1 LLASRG
7 VLELV
12 TADAVGN
19 ASRPVLV
26 LRLLALIGLSF
37 CYQWAV
43 LDLTVNTMTT
53 VMAGGDIATV
63 GHFGRTN
70 H

>member
-1 LLASRG
+1 L
-7 VLELV
+7 LELV

-26 LRLLALIGLSF
+26 LSLLALIGLSF
-37 CYQWAV
+37 CYRWAV
-43 LDLTVNTMTT
+43 WDLTVNTMTT

-63 GHFGRTN
+63 GH
-70 H
+70 